1 MTESRSGETCR
12 PQTSASSPVLTTTLS
27 ADGSSEAASPR
38 RSLAAPVPP
47 ASATTRMAYS
57 VPVRETEER
66 HGFAGGAS
74 ERRDDEE
81 RHGFCRGASE
91 RRDDEE
97 RHGFCRGASERR
109 GVWGPYRG
117 PHYERL

>member
-27 ADGSSEAASPR
+27 ADGSSDAARPR

-57 VPVRETEER
+57 GPVRETEER
-66 HGFAGGAS
+66 HGFAGALPSVGGVGAIS
-74 ERRDDEE
+74 GPPLLMNNFAEGPERAAAAPRVEPDT
-81 RHGFCRGASE
+81 GAAGE
-91 RRDDEE
+91 
-97 RHGFCRGASERR
+97 
-109 GVWGPYRG
+109 
-117 PHYERL
+117 